1 LVRVCSIWI
10 NSLPAKPRRS
20 LSATCSTTCNNE
32 SDFFKKQI
40 LKALEKHGLPE
51 ARSVLE
57 AVRKTVQGLNAKVLD
72 LERAYAS
79 ISEALEA

>member
-1 LVRVCSIWI
+1 MNFTRFEQDFSWLKTYAHEAKEIADVLV
-10 NSLPAKPRRS
+10 
-20 LSATCSTTCNNE
+20 NE
-32 SDFFKKQI
+32 SDFLKKQI
-40 LKALEKHGLPE
+40 LQALEKHGLPE

-57 AVRKTVQGLNAKVLD
+57 AVRRTVQGLNAKVLD